1 MRNAE
6 AKKIRQ
12 NVRRVMTKSRKE
24 AINDWCCFIN
34 SSPLKR
40 RIKLAFL
47 VIGGKI
53 DFNKLDTI

>member
-6 AKKIRQ
+6 ARKIRQ
-12 NVRRVMTKSRKE
+12 NVKRAVNKSKKE
-24 AINDWCCFIN
+24 AINDWCSFIN